1 MQPDVGAVAESVT
14 QAEHVE
20 RKDPAGEPSAAL
32 EVRLHD
38 VVAVEAHDLDRL
50 EVLVQQHL
58 QRPWLEQVD
67 VEGVLEIGRCVGGD
81 HEHHPVVGEHPGQ
94 FGHVGLRIDEVFD
107 QVRRA
112 HGVERT
118 GPDRQPCPVGTQR
131 GQPAGVVR
139 RGGGGDV
146 VVDADDLP
154 AGATQ
159 RCRAVTDAAPEI
171 EQAAGTEPYAHLAVA
186 GLVERQQPGRRA
198 TLEGTLTGQPHR
210 ERDLEASMP
219 VACQA
224 VMPDTEPVV
233 PLARRALALG
243 IGRIHV
249 LAWRDLDDAEAGGS
263 EVHAEHVL
271 QRWATAGLEVTLRTS
286 AAPGQPG
293 RIRRGGLD
301 VVRRGGRMGVFPRA
315 VAAELAGRHGRRD
328 ALVEIWNGVP
338 WGSPV
343 WCRGPRVTWL
353 HHVHG
358 PMWELMLGRAAGRVG
373 EFVERRVAPPLY
385 RRTPVVTLSEA
396 SRAELVGHLGF
407 RTERV
412 HVVPPGIAPRFQG
425 PASPA
430 AHPLV
435 VAVGRL
441 APVKRFD
448 ALVRALA
455 PSAER
460 FDGFELVIV
469 GEGEERARIEA
480 TIDEL
485 GAWRWVRLAGRLTDD
500 ELVGLYRR
508 AWLVTSA
515 SLAEGWG
522 MTITEA
528 AACGVPAVVT
538 DVGGHR
544 DAVEAGVTGELAPL
558 EQLGAVVAAVLADP
572 ARRRRLAAAAQER
585 AARFTWDATAATT
598 LAVLV
603 DEAVRVRTPRRPG
616 ATPR

>member
-1 MQPDVGAVAESVT
+1 
-14 QAEHVE
+14 
-20 RKDPAGEPSAAL
+20 
-32 EVRLHD
+32 
-38 VVAVEAHDLDRL
+38 
-50 EVLVQQHL
+50 
-58 QRPWLEQVD
+58 
-67 VEGVLEIGRCVGGD
+67 
-81 HEHHPVVGEHPGQ
+81 
-94 FGHVGLRIDEVFD
+94 
-107 QVRRA
+107 
-112 HGVERT
+112 
-118 GPDRQPCPVGTQR
+118 
-131 GQPAGVVR
+131 
-139 RGGGGDV
+139 
-146 VVDADDLP
+146 
-154 AGATQ
+154 
-159 RCRAVTDAAPEI
+159 
-171 EQAAGTEPYAHLAVA
+171 
-186 GLVERQQPGRRA
+186 
-198 TLEGTLTGQPHR
+198 
-210 ERDLEASMP
+210 
-219 VACQA
+219 
-224 VMPDTEPVV
+224 MPDTEPVV
-233 PLARRALALG
+233 PLARRAHALG
-243 IGRIHV
+243 IRRIHV

-271 QRWATAGLEVTLRTS
+271 QRWASAGLEVTLRTS
-286 AAPGQPG
+286 AAPGQPV

-315 VAAELAGRHGRRD
+315 VAAELAGRHGPRD

-343 WCRGPRVTWL
+343 WCRGPQVTWL

-358 PMWELMLGRAAGRVG
+358 PMWELMLGRAAGRAG
-373 EFVERRVAPPLY
+373 EFVERRIAPPLY

-396 SRAELVGHLGF
+396 SRTELVGQLGF

-412 HVVPPGIAPRFQG
+412 HVVPPGIAPRFHG
-425 PASPA
+425 PASPTA
-430 AHPLV
+430 QPLV

-455 PSAER
+455 PCAER

-469 GEGEERARIEA
+469 GEGEERGRIEA

-485 GAWRWVRLAGRLTDD
+485 RARRWVRLAGRLTDD
-500 ELVGLYRR
+500 ELVALYRR

-558 EQLGAVVAAVLADP
+558 EQLGAVVAAVLGDP
-572 ARRRRLAAAAQER
+572 ARRRRLAAAAQQR
-585 AARFTWDATAATT
+585 AARFTWDATAAAT

-603 DEAVRVRTPRRPG
+603 DEAARLRAPRRPG